1 MSETEH
7 GLSANYPPRLLV
19 ATTNARKGR
28 EMLQILS
35 ASGLDI
41 ELVTL
46 AAYPDA
52 PEVQETGDTFVD
64 NSRLKAI
71 AGVELSGL
79 VTIADD
85 GGLCIDALDGLPGV
99 KSHRFLGAE
108 TGFPEKMAYILDRLK
123 DTPEADRSC
132 RFHSAVVIAT
142 PDGRQFTCEGTCEG
156 RIGYEMTGS
165 YGFGYDPIFYL
176 PEMGR
181 YMAELTPEDKHAI
194 SHRGKA
200 LACAV
205 ERLKEL
211 FGANA

>member
-1 MSETEH
+1 MIEPK
-7 GLSANYPPRLLV
+7 SAYPKKLLV

-35 ASGLDI
+35 AAGLDI

-46 AAYPDA
+46 AEYPDA
-52 PEVQETGDTFVD
+52 PVVEETGDTFID

-99 KSHRFLGAE
+99 KSHRFLGAD
-108 TGFPEKMAYILDRLK
+108 TGFPEKMANILERLK
-123 DTPEADRSC
+123 DTPEPERGC

-142 PDGRQFTCEGTCEG
+142 PDGRQFTYEGTCEG
-156 RIGYEMTGS
+156 RIGNAITGS
-165 YGFGYDPIFYL
+165 YGFGYDPIFFL
-176 PEMGR
+176 PDLGR
-181 YMAELTPEDKHAI
+181 YMAELTPEEKHAI

-205 ERLKEL
+205 ECLKQL
-211 FGANA
+211 FGAAA